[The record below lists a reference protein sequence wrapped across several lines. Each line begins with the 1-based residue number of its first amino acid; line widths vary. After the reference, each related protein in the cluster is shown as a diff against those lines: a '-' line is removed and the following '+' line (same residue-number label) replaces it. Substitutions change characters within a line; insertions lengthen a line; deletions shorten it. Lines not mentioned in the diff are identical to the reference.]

1 MQVEILDGISRSK
14 ILAAAR
20 QPFSSIATGRGGLKR
35 GRPFCLSCVNVESPL
50 KVNNSCFS

>member
-20 QPFSSIATGRGGLKR
+20 QPFSSIASGRGGVKR
-35 GRPFCLSCVNVESPL
+35 GRPFCLSCANVE
-50 KVNNSCFS
+50 

>member
-20 QPFSSIATGRGGLKR
+20 QPFSSIASGRGCEKGSAILFIVR
-35 GRPFCLSCVNVESPL
+35 
-50 KVNNSCFS
+50 